1 MEQNRKISCEA
12 NETELGVKVLGEASE
27 GGEPRDA
34 QSSNDNTEKYQ
45 LENEHQFCLN
55 ARTKT
60 EGCKGESR
68 APECDEPHSD
78 EEAATTPHSDD
89 EAHYDRG
96 WAWVVCATAALME
109 FFVGGL
115 ITSSGVIYAALIED
129 FDKSRVETGNVLCT
143 I

>member
-1 MEQNRKISCEA
+1 MEKSRTISCEA
-12 NETELGVKVLGEASE
+12 NETELGVKVLAEASE
-27 GGEPRDA
+27 GGDPRDV
-34 QSSNDNTEKYQ
+34 QSSDNNTEKNQ
-45 LENEHQFCLN
+45 RKNEHQFCLDVG
-55 ARTKT
+55 TKT

-68 APECDEPHSD
+68 APEN
-78 EEAATTPHSDD
+78 EEAVTTPHSDD

-115 ITSSGVIYAALIED
+115 ITSSGVIYAALIEE

>member
-1 MEQNRKISCEA
+1 MEQSRTISCEA
-12 NETELGVKVLGEASE
+12 NETELGMKVLAEASE
-27 GGEPRDA
+27 GGDPRDV
-34 QSSNDNTEKYQ
+34 QSSHNNTEKNQ
-45 LENEHQFCLN
+45 RKNEHQFCLDVG
-55 ARTKT
+55 TKT

-68 APECDEPHSD
+68 APECNEPHSG
-78 EEAATTPHSDD
+78 EEAATTLHSDD

-115 ITSSGVIYAALIED
+115 ITSSGVIYAALIEE
-129 FDKSRVETGNVLCT
+129 FEKSRVETGIVLCT

>member
-1 MEQNRKISCEA
+1 MEQSRTISCEA
-12 NETELGVKVLGEASE
+12 NETELGVKVLAEASE
-27 GGEPRDA
+27 GGEPRDT
-34 QSSNDNTEKYQ
+34 QSSNDNAEKY
-45 LENEHQFCLN
+45 LENEHQFCLD
-55 ARTKT
+55 AGTKI
-60 EGCKGESR
+60 EGYKGESR

-78 EEAATTPHSDD
+78 EEAATMPYSDD

-115 ITSSGVIYAALIED
+115 ITSSGVIYAALIEE

>member
-12 NETELGVKVLGEASE
+12 NETELGVKVLAEASE
-27 GGEPRDA
+27 GRKPRDA
-34 QSSNDNTEKYQ
+34 QSSNDNTEKY
-45 LENEHQFCLN
+45 LENEHQFCLD
-55 ARTKT
+55 AGTKT

-68 APECDEPHSD
+68 APECNEPHSD
-78 EEAATTPHSDD
+78 EEA
-89 EAHYDRG
+89 AHYDRG

-115 ITSSGVIYAALIED
+115 ITSSGVIYAALIEE

>member
-1 MEQNRKISCEA
+1 MEQSRTISCEA
-12 NETELGVKVLGEASE
+12 NETELGVKVLAEASE
-27 GGEPRDA
+27 GGDPRDV
-34 QSSNDNTEKYQ
+34 QSSDNNTEKDQ
-45 LENEHQFCLN
+45 RKNEHKFCLDVG
-55 ARTKT
+55 TKT

-68 APECDEPHSD
+68 APECNEPHSD
-78 EEAATTPHSDD
+78 EEA
-89 EAHYDRG
+89 AHYDRG

-115 ITSSGVIYAALIED
+115 ITSSGVIYAALIEE